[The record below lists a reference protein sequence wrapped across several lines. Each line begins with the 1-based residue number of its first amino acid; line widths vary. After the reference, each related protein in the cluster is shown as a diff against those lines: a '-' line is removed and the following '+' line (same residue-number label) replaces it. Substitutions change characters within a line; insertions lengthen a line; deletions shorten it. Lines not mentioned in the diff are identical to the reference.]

1 MCYDVLCIP
10 LLVIIEE
17 VEVINL
23 QKLVLDGEVA
33 EGSKCSVQY
42 KQQMWHGEIHSLH
55 GKLKFAILLWN
66 RG

>member
-1 MCYDVLCIP
+1 MV
-10 LLVIIEE
+10 EE

-42 KQQMWHGEIHSLH
+42 KQQMWHREIHSLH